1 MPNDSAFAKN
11 GQPTLHQGMALA
23 LVDLITISAKLRGFY
38 GIAFSW
44 RKVCVV
50 LFLLEQK
57 SISVHAYKYS
67 I

>member
-1 MPNDSAFAKN
+1 MPNDSAFVKN

-50 LFLLEQK
+50 LFLLE
-57 SISVHAYKYS
+57 
-67 I
+67 

>member
-11 GQPTLHQGMALA
+11 GQPTLHQGMV
-23 LVDLITISAKLRGFY
+23 VDLITISAKLRGFY

-57 SISVHAYKYS
+57 SISVHAYKHS

>member
-1 MPNDSAFAKN
+1 MPNDSAFVKN

-44 RKVCVV
+44 RKATVV
-50 LFLLEQK
+50 ISK
-57 SISVHAYKYS
+57 SYVNYRYKRVFN
-67 I
+67 

>member
-1 MPNDSAFAKN
+1 MPNDSAFVKN
-11 GQPTLHQGMALA
+11 GQPTFHQGMVFA
-23 LVDLITISAKLRGFY
+23 LVDLITLSAKLRGFY

-57 SISVHAYKYS
+57 SISVHAYKHS

>member
-1 MPNDSAFAKN
+1 MPNDSAFVKN

-38 GIAFSW
+38 SIAFSW

-57 SISVHAYKYS
+57 SISVHAYKHS